1 MISLI
6 AIEVLVAVVLRV
18 CHCHPAASLV
28 IVKMMGIIIARV
40 LAFRFSIHSVGVS

>member
-18 CHCHPAASLV
+18 CHCHPVASLV
-28 IVKMMGIIIARV
+28 IVKMICIIIAGV
-40 LAFRFSIHSVGVS
+40 LTFQFTQWE